1 MYPRTT
7 TYESNDK
14 QDIDSCHRA
23 INNMYAVLDVY
34 TTYLSQTS
42 DSDKY

>member
-1 MYPRTT
+1 MYPRTI
-7 TYESNDK
+7 TYASNDK

-34 TTYLSQTS
+34 ITFLSETAE
-42 DSDKY
+42 SDKY

>member
-1 MYPRTT
+1 MYPRTIT
-7 TYESNDK
+7 LESNDK

-34 TTYLSQTS
+34 KTFLSQTA